1 MRTHFQHSARGPD
14 RHRRRGFSLI
24 QLLVVMSMLSVMLTF
39 CGVMLSKLFR
49 QHASL
54 TTLTAQ
60 TGTWTRLT
68 RDFRQDLHAATSAE
82 ISGADRRNLLLTVG
96 EQRIHWTVAADE
108 IHRTVETVGRE
119 TEQTPGERYVLAN
132 SVSRFEVKAL
142 PSQVASLIVEA
153 GADRNLQTPVLK
165 GTVEAVVGLDHRWE
179 RSKP

>member
-1 MRTHFQHSARGPD
+1 
-14 RHRRRGFSLI
+14 
-24 QLLVVMSMLSVMLTF
+24 MSMLSVMLTF
-39 CGVMLSKLFR
+39 CGVMLAKLFR

-96 EQRIHWTVAADE
+96 EQRIRWTVSADV
-108 IHRTVETVGRE
+108 IRRTVESAEAVKAEGSPAGH
-119 TEQTPGERYVLAN
+119 TPGERYVLAN
-132 SVSRFEVKAL
+132 SVSRFEVTAL

-153 GADRNLQTPVLK
+153 GADRDLQTPVLK